1 MFHPQTKSFVKY
13 KVDIPGF
20 VLYKNFCTLPPVP
33 NSLPHLCFCA
43 QFADNH
49 LYHYHLYFI
58 YSTYYGKVQILFS
71 FQAFLTQKFSS
82 KASSFGQDT
91 WDRLSWWVNQCHSLF
106 RISYFMDEGCWTDW
120 SQTHGIFRIRRTDF
134 LRLRSYSNFSTW

>member
-49 LYHYHLYFI
+49 LYHLYFI
-58 YSTYYGKVQILFS
+58 YSTWKSADFVLSSGVSDPKVLIEGVLFRARYLGSTQLVSKSNVTVSFEFHILWTRVAERIGVRPMVFS
-71 FQAFLTQKFSS
+71 E
-82 KASSFGQDT
+82 FGQ
-91 WDRLSWWVNQCHSLF
+91 Q
-106 RISYFMDEGCWTDW
+106 
-120 SQTHGIFRIRRTDF
+120 IFFITK
-134 LRLRSYSNFSTW
+134 LVV